1 MRVAP
6 HDASVTWPNS
16 SAPSRSGNLE
26 SASDPLI
33 YGVPDYSSHLSKDLP
48 EPDSEAQGKVEPSF
62 SSIRVTAEM
71 LWPTW
76 AFFFFI
82 FPDSSVPWPVSS
94 QGKQSVIFGII
105 TMKRNMRVWGRKEVA
120 NWTHRLFTH
129 SALIM
134 LIAAVIHTVS
144 TRGWTLHR

>member
-1 MRVAP
+1 MRVSP

-16 SAPSRSGNLE
+16 SALSCSGNLE

-76 AFFFFI
+76 AFFVFVFFQTVL
-82 FPDSSVPWPVSS
+82 FPGQSHLRANS
-94 QGKQSVIFGII
+94 Q
-105 TMKRNMRVWGRKEVA
+105 
-120 NWTHRLFTH
+120 
-129 SALIM
+129 
-134 LIAAVIHTVS
+134 
-144 TRGWTLHR
+144 